1 VDTPSYELYYNTS
14 DQKFKLWNRISGIS
28 GISTRGLVVSGN
40 YEGPAATDATKVRVI
55 QNQQNQN
62 YRGFVAFLT
71 TPVIYF
77 EAGGSSLFQSVTKL
91 RIFTCVVGGGGHTP
105 GDGNG
110 GKVTPLITANRAAQ
124 QALHNIL
131 PVNPFT
137 SNLTLYFQEHPEQ
150 PVTAQ
155 LFDVSGRVHVQQTIE
170 PGNVSENRYVLNT
183 ADLLPGMYFL
193 RLETAPGVF
202 STHKVMKYEQ

>member
-131 PVNPFT
+131 PVNPT
-137 SNLTLYFQEHPEQ
+137 SPCISRSIRNNPSRHNY
-150 PVTAQ
+150 
-155 LFDVSGRVHVQQTIE
+155 S
-170 PGNVSENRYVLNT
+170 
-183 ADLLPGMYFL
+183 M
-193 RLETAPGVF
+193 
-202 STHKVMKYEQ
+202 